1 MSITD
6 KIISNIPAE
15 QIIDNDSPA
24 NPMFAANGAFLIAR
38 LSDGDAANGSIYYS
52 NTQSALAYKD
62 GAGNISVFDM
72 TGIP

>member
-6 KIISNIPAE
+6 KTISNIPAE
-15 QIIDNDSPA
+15 QVIDDSSNA
-24 NPMFAANGAFLIAR
+24 LFSAKGAFIVAR
-38 LSDGDAANGSIYYS
+38 LNDGDAANNSIYYS